1 MARGRRNQQQ
11 DEADIPTAPGAQAKR
26 LQVLRRLIPMMR
38 PHAGRF
44 ALATLML
51 LIGSSLTLVY
61 PQAAR
66 EAIDA
71 GISNASPAKLNGL
84 AIGLVFVFILNAAV
98 TWARHYLMSWL
109 GERVVADLRS
119 KVYDKLLQQPL
130 SWFHDRPSGELT
142 GRLAADVGTIQSIV
156 GSELSMALRELVTLI
171 GGLVMLFIQS
181 WQLTI
186 GMLLIIPPVLLT
198 GFIFGKRIRNLRFKN
213 FQLGPAA

>member
-11 DEADIPTAPGAQAKR
+11 DEADIPKAPGAQAKR

-142 GRLAADVGTIQSIV
+142 GRLAADVGTPEMMAKLDAV
-156 GSELSMALRELVTLI
+156 KWDMLEEWDRTRRAPRHAAWMHEHELKV
-171 GGLVMLFIQS
+171 
-181 WQLTI
+181 
-186 GMLLIIPPVLLT
+186 
-198 GFIFGKRIRNLRFKN
+198 
-213 FQLGPAA
+213 